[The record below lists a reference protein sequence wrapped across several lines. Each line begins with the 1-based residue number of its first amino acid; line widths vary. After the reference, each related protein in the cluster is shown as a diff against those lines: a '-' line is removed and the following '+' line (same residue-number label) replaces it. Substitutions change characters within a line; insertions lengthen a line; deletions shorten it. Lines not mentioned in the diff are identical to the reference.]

1 MSFWKKQLTESTN
14 MLKYASRV
22 IFNDSPHNF
31 FLLTLIL
38 DPDLHWYI
46 KLDPHTYEINE
57 INEIINFERPTNTH
71 NTEMY
76 SYTLY
81 KSMVEKM
88 IQLHLWNFTLFFTQ
102 NWVILSCKQFNKSNN
117 SRHYS

>member
-38 DPDLHWYI
+38 DPDLH
-46 KLDPHTYEINE
+46 
-57 INEIINFERPTNTH
+57 
-71 NTEMY
+71 
-76 SYTLY
+76 
-81 KSMVEKM
+81 
-88 IQLHLWNFTLFFTQ
+88 
-102 NWVILSCKQFNKSNN
+102 
-117 SRHYS
+117 